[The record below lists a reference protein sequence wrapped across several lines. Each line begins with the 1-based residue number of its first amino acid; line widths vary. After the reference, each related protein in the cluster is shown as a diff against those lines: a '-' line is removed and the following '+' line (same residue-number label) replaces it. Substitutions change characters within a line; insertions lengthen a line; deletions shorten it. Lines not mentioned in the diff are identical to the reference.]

1 MREIKMKVKG
11 MVCSGCENRVKN
23 ALESLSGVDKVEA
36 DHKKDL
42 VKVIATSSVRER
54 DLEEKIDDLGFK
66 FIEIMK

>member
-23 ALESLSGVDKVEA
+23 ALESLNGVDKVEA

-42 VKVIATSSVRER
+42 VKVIANRSVREK